1 MKRITSYVTAF
12 FIPAIFIPAALVAQ
26 GPTQTI
32 TLRDGTQLTGR
43 IVSADDHDMTFRER
57 DGDMRH
63 FNFEQVQSINFNQ
76 VRDYDRGGD
85 NRQNRDQREQGYQAT
100 PPPPPPSPGAYAP
113 PSYPPNSYP
122 PQAANPDR
130 GYMMVPAGTEISIRT
145 NEGIDA
151 HDAAAGR
158 SYSAQVAR
166 DVVDNNGMIVIP
178 RGSDARLVVGNNGN
192 QLALDLQS
200 VNVNGQRYTLD
211 TDEIDR
217 GKDGLGGN
225 KRTGEF
231 VGGGAALGAVI
242 GALAGG
248 GKGAG
253 IGALAGGAAGA
264 GAEVVT
270 KGDRVRVPAESV
282 LNFRLES
289 NLHLH
294 PAR

>member
-1 MKRITSYVTAF
+1 MNRLTSYLTALM
-12 FIPAIFIPAALVAQ
+12 IPAILVPGALLAQ

-32 TLRDGTQLTGR
+32 TLRDGRQVTGK
-43 IVSADDHDMTFRER
+43 IVNADDHDLTFRER

-63 FNFEQVQSINFNQ
+63 FNFRDVQSINFNQ
-76 VRDYDRGGD
+76 VQDYDRGG
-85 NRQNRDQREQGYQAT
+85 NYRDPAYQA
-100 PPPPPPSPGAYAP
+100 PPPPPPPPPGPGAYAP
-113 PSYPPNSYP
+113 PSYPP
-122 PQAANPDR
+122 QAAYRDR
-130 GYMMVPAGTEISIRT
+130 DASNRNGPGYMTVPAGADVSIRT

-151 HDAAAGR
+151 HDAAEGR

-166 DVVDNNGMIVIP
+166 DVVDTNGNIVIP
-178 RGSDARLVVGNNGN
+178 RGSEARLVVRNVGNKI
-192 QLALDLQS
+192 ALDLQS
-200 VNVNGQRYTLD
+200 VDVNGQRYTLD
-211 TDEIDR
+211 TDEVDR
-217 GKDGLGGN
+217 GKDGVGGN
-225 KRTGEF
+225 RRTGEF

-264 GAEVVT
+264 GAEIVT

>member
-1 MKRITSYVTAF
+1 MKRITKYVKALA
-12 FIPAIFIPAALVAQ
+12 IPAIFIPAALFAQ

-32 TLRDGTQLTGR
+32 VLRDGTQLTGK

-63 FNFEQVQSINFNQ
+63 FNFDQVQSINFNQ
-76 VRDYDRGGD
+76 VRDYDRGG
-85 NRQNRDQREQGYQAT
+85 QYRDQREQA
-100 PPPPPPSPGAYAP
+100 PPPPPPPA
-113 PSYPPNSYP
+113 YP
-122 PQAANPDR
+122 PQAAYQGDGDR
-130 GYMMVPAGTEISIRT
+130 NRGFMMVPAGAEISIRT

-151 HDAAAGR
+151 HDAAEGR

-166 DVVDNNGMIVIP
+166 DVVDTNGRIVIP
-178 RGSDARLVVGNNGN
+178 RGSDARLIVRNTGN
-192 QLALDLQS
+192 QMALDLQS

-211 TDEIDR
+211 TDELDR
-217 GKDGLGGN
+217 GRQGLGEN
-225 KRTGEF
+225 RRTGEF

-270 KGDRVRVPAESV
+270 KGDRVRVPAETV

-289 NLHLH
+289 NLNLH

>member
-1 MKRITSYVTAF
+1 MKRITSYVTALL
-12 FIPAIFIPAALVAQ
+12 IPAIFIPVALLAQ
-26 GPTQTI
+26 GPTQTV
-32 TLRDGTQLTGR
+32 TLRDGRQLTGR

-63 FNFEQVQSINFNQ
+63 FRFEEVQSISFNQ
-76 VRDYDRGGD
+76 ARDYDRGQYGD
-85 NRQNRDQREQGYQAT
+85 QRDQSYQPG
-100 PPPPPPSPGAYAP
+100 PPPPPPGPGAYAP
-113 PSYPPNSYP
+113 PSYPAAPNQPYP

-130 GYMMVPAGTEISIRT
+130 GYMMVPAGAEISIRT

-151 HDAAAGR
+151 HDAAEGR

-178 RGSDARLVVGNNGN
+178 RGSDARLVVRNNGN
-192 QLALDLQS
+192 QIALDLQS

-217 GKDGLGGN
+217 GRDGLGGN

-270 KGDRVRVPAESV
+270 KGDHVRVPAESV

-289 NLHLH
+289 NLLLH

>member
-1 MKRITSYVTAF
+1 MNRLTTYVTALM
-12 FIPAIFIPAALVAQ
+12 IPAIFIPGALWAQ

-32 TLRDGTQLTGR
+32 TLRDGKQLTGR

-63 FNFEQVQSINFNQ
+63 FNFGEVQSINFSHQ
-76 VRDYDRGGD
+76 QDYDRGGNYREPAD
-85 NRQNRDQREQGYQAT
+85 RQ
-100 PPPPPPSPGAYAP
+100 PPPPPPGPGAYAP
-113 PSYPPNSYP
+113 P
-122 PQAANPDR
+122 QAAYRDGDANR
-130 GYMMVPAGTEISIRT
+130 GFMTVPAGADVSIRT
-145 NEGIDA
+145 NEGIDSREA
-151 HDAAAGR
+151 SEGR

-166 DVVDNNGMIVIP
+166 DVADTNGRIVIP
-178 RGSDARLVVGNNGN
+178 RGSDARLVVRNIGNKI
-192 QLALDLQS
+192 ALDLQS

-211 TDEIDR
+211 TDEVDR
-217 GKDGLGGN
+217 GKDGVGAN
-225 KRTGEF
+225 RRTGEF

-264 GAEVVT
+264 GTEILT
-270 KGDRVRVPAESV
+270 KGDRVRVPAETV

-289 NLHLH
+289 NLNLH
-294 PAR
+294 PSR

>member
-1 MKRITSYVTAF
+1 MNRITSYLTSLM
-12 FIPAIFIPAALVAQ
+12 IPAIFVPAALLAQ

-32 TLRDGTQLTGR
+32 TLRDGKQLTGK
-43 IVSADDHDMTFRER
+43 IVNADDHDVTFRER

-63 FNFEQVQSINFNQ
+63 FNFRDVQSINFNHEQ
-76 VRDYDRGGD
+76 DYDRGG
-85 NRQNRDQREQGYQAT
+85 NYRDPAYNA
-100 PPPPPPSPGAYAP
+100 PPPPPGPGAYAP
-113 PSYPPNSYP
+113 PSYPP
-122 PQAANPDR
+122 QAAYRDGDANSGRGNP
-130 GYMMVPAGTEISIRT
+130 GYMTVPAGADVSIRT
-145 NEGIDA
+145 NESIDA
-151 HDAAAGR
+151 HDASDGR

-166 DVVDNNGMIVIP
+166 DVADTNGNIVIP
-178 RGSDARLVVGNNGN
+178 RGSDARLVVRNIGNKI
-192 QLALDLQS
+192 ALDLQS

-211 TDEIDR
+211 TDEVDR
-217 GKDGLGGN
+217 GKDGIGAN

-264 GAEVVT
+264 GTEIVT

-289 NLHLH
+289 NLNLH

>member
-12 FIPAIFIPAALVAQ
+12 FIPAIFIPAALFAQ

-32 TLRDGTQLTGR
+32 VLRDGTQLTGK

-63 FNFEQVQSINFNQ
+63 FNFDQVQSINFNQ
-76 VRDYDRGGD
+76 VRDYDRGG
-85 NRQNRDQREQGYQAT
+85 QYRDQREQA
-100 PPPPPPSPGAYAP
+100 PPPPPPPGPGAYP
-113 PSYPPNSYP
+113 SYP
-122 PQAANPDR
+122 PQAAYQGDGDR
-130 GYMMVPAGTEISIRT
+130 NRGFMMVPAGAEISIRT

-151 HDAAAGR
+151 HDAAEGR

-166 DVVDNNGMIVIP
+166 DVADTNGRIVIP
-178 RGSDARLVVGNNGN
+178 RGSDARLMVRGSGN
-192 QLALDLQS
+192 QIALDLQS
-200 VNVNGQRYTLD
+200 VSVNGQRYTLD
-211 TDEIDR
+211 TDELER
-217 GKDGLGGN
+217 GRQGLGEN

-231 VGGGAALGAVI
+231 VGGGAVLGAVI